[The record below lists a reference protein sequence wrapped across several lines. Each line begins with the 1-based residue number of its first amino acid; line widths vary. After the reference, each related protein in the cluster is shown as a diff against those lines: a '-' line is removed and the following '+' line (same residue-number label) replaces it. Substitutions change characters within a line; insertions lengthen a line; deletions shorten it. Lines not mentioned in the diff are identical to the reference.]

1 MPQNLNMKNI
11 FWNIDFI
18 VFLWPEKYHR
28 MPNVI
33 EHVYLVVVGT
43 PLLDANNTN
52 YMQIHVTWLNVLP

>member
-1 MPQNLNMKNI
+1 
-11 FWNIDFI
+11 
-18 VFLWPEKYHR
+18 